1 MRKRLSETFT
11 WYERYDSCFK
21 PLPMQYK
28 RKLTTPSFSWWY
40 SLIKTLDRLEKGN
53 PFWKRYVCF
62 ENVCADPTP
71 AIINQYCP
79 DQIYSVSTWLYHQG
93 TVSRIK
99 TDWLFW
105 SWKKAQLT
113 PTQPRVQNTEYDC
126 YQRLLHHVR
135 NSNEKLKAQP
145 KQTIVLSLTTVGRG
159 IRFHTFHIPNNN
171 WRNGKKEKKQQQQ
184 RSQLLFTCKRCKWEV

>member
-62 ENVCADPTP
+62 ENVCADLTP

-113 PTQPRVQNTEYDC
+113 PHNHKSR
-126 YQRLLHHVR
+126 
-135 NSNEKLKAQP
+135 
-145 KQTIVLSLTTVGRG
+145 
-159 IRFHTFHIPNNN
+159 IPNMTVTKGFYIMSGILMRSLK
-171 WRNGKKEKKQQQQ
+171 RNPNKQL
-184 RSQLLFTCKRCKWEV
+184 SFPSPPSAGASGFILLTSK